1 MAYLLHFLD
10 DLRMSPNAYAAP
22 AVLGLVQGLGEFLP
36 ISSSAHLI
44 LVRRVPGLEAA
55 HLESLAYDVAL
66 HAGTTV
72 ALLAS
77 TGRDWVRLC
86 QAAAHPS
93 DAEGRL
99 FWLVAV
105 ASVPG
110 ALAGYLL
117 DERASTTFRAPAR
130 VAGTLAAVGVLLY
143 LADRF
148 RSEERTLADI
158 GGRDAIAL
166 GLAQAAAL
174 VPGVS
179 RSGATLAMGRLL
191 GFGREPAARFSF
203 LMALPITL
211 GALVFKSKDIDLA
224 DVDGPFV
231 LGIVVAAGTGALAMR
246 LLLRYLARPSS
257 SLLPFAIYRCVVAAL
272 IVALRRTRRRS

>member
-1 MAYLLHFLD
+1 MPSH
-10 DLRMSPNAYAAP
+10 AYAAP
-22 AVLGLVQGLGEFLP
+22 AVLGLVQGVGEFLP

-44 LVRRVPGLEAA
+44 LVRSVVWIQAE

-66 HAGTTV
+66 HAGTMA

-77 TGRDWVRLC
+77 NGRDWVGLC
-86 QAAAHPS
+86 RAAAHPS

-110 ALAGYLL
+110 ALTGYLL
-117 DERASTTFRAPAR
+117 DEWASTTFRTPAR
-130 VAGTLAAVGVLLY
+130 VAGALAAVGVLLY
-143 LADRF
+143 LADHF
-148 RSEERTLADI
+148 MDEERTLTDL

-231 LGIVVAAGTGALAMR
+231 LGIVVAGGTGALAMR
-246 LLLRYLARPSS
+246 LFLRYLARPSN
-257 SLLPFAIYRCVVAAL
+257 SLLPFAIYRWVIAAL
-272 IVALRRTRRRS
+272 IVALRRGRCRP